1 MAEKDNRAAVMR
13 IEPLTAALGAEL
25 SGIDLKELDAD
36 AALELRTAL
45 LEHKVVG
52 IGDQFL
58 DDAGHIR
65 LGEALGEPWIHPM
78 DRLAGADRA
87 EPSELRVTSDHRLL
101 TDRWHLDVLYA
112 PNPPA
117 FGILRAVDVP
127 PVGGD
132 TMWANLVLA
141 ASWLPDELR
150 ERLQGRST
158 VHSVPDT
165 LINLKQTMYPDF
177 DPEIWRD
184 NLQGVRQPLLRR
196 HPETGETAIFCVGT
210 ATVDG
215 LRDDASRE
223 LMAAITELATN
234 PSLTCRW
241 RWRNG
246 DVVIWDERC
255 TAHFAVRD
263 PWEGQRVLR
272 RLLVEGDHPVAA
284 A

>member
-1 MAEKDNRAAVMR
+1 MR

-25 SGIDLKELDAD
+25 SDVDLAELDAET
-36 AALELRTAL
+36 ASELRRAL
-45 LEHKVVG
+45 LDYKVVG
-52 IGDQFL
+52 VRDQFL
-58 DDAGHIR
+58 DDADHVR
-65 LGEALGEPWIHPM
+65 LAESLGEPWIHPM
-78 DRLAGADRA
+78 DRLAGVDKA
-87 EPSELRVTSDHRLL
+87 EPSELRVKSDHQLL

-117 FGILRAVDVP
+117 FGILRAIDVP

-150 ERLQGRST
+150 EEMRKCST

-165 LINLKQTMYPDF
+165 LIGLKQQLFPDF
-177 DPEIWRD
+177 DPQIWRD

-196 HPETGETAIFCVGT
+196 HPETGEETIFCVGD

-215 LRDDASRE
+215 LDDDAGHD
-223 LMAAITELATN
+223 LMAAVTEYATN
-234 PSLTCRW
+234 PSVTCRW
-241 RWRNG
+241 RWHNG

-263 PWEGQRVLR
+263 PWEGERVLR
-272 RLLVEGDHPVAA
+272 RLLVEGDCPVAA
-284 A
+284 E

>member
-1 MAEKDNRAAVMR
+1 MAEKDNRAAAMR

-52 IGDQFL
+52 IRDQFL

-101 TDRWHLDVLYA
+101 PDLWHLDVLYA

-165 LINLKQTMYPDF
+165 LINLKQTMYPGRIQ
-177 DPEIWRD
+177 PVVVTPGCCKERRCS
-184 NLQGVRQPLLRR
+184 LRASAGVFHPRVLR
-196 HPETGETAIFCVGT
+196 G
-210 ATVDG
+210 
-215 LRDDASRE
+215 RE
-223 LMAAITELATN
+223 LM
-234 PSLTCRW
+234 
-241 RWRNG
+241 
-246 DVVIWDERC
+246 
-255 TAHFAVRD
+255 
-263 PWEGQRVLR
+263 
-272 RLLVEGDHPVAA
+272 VAA
-284 A
+284 TAWISSAVHRDRSVRLGK

>member
-1 MAEKDNRAAVMR
+1 MR
-13 IEPLTAALGAEL
+13 IEPLTAELGAEL
-25 SGIDLKELDAD
+25 SDVDLAELDAET
-36 AALELRTAL
+36 ASELRRAL
-45 LEHKVVG
+45 LDYKVVG
-52 IGDQFL
+52 VRDQFL

-65 LGEALGEPWIHPM
+65 LAESLGEPWIHPM
-78 DRLAGADRA
+78 DRLAGVDKA
-87 EPSELRVTSDHRLL
+87 EPSELRVKSDHQLL

-112 PNPPA
+112 PTPPA
-117 FGILRAVDVP
+117 LGILRAIDVP

-150 ERLQGRST
+150 EQMRKRST

-165 LINLKQTMYPDF
+165 LIGLKQQLFPDF
-177 DPEIWRD
+177 DPQIWRD

-196 HPETGETAIFCVGT
+196 HPETGEEAIFCVGD

-215 LRDDASRE
+215 LDDDAGHD
-223 LMAAITELATN
+223 LMAAVTEYATN
-234 PSLTCRW
+234 PSITCRW

-263 PWEGQRVLR
+263 PWEGERVLR
-272 RLLVEGDHPVAA
+272 RLLVEGDCPVAA
-284 A
+284 E

>member
-1 MAEKDNRAAVMR
+1 MR

-25 SGIDLKELDAD
+25 SEVDLRELDTDTASD
-36 AALELRTAL
+36 LRNAL

-52 IGDQFL
+52 IRGQFL
-58 DDAGHIR
+58 DDAAHVR
-65 LGEALGEPWIHPM
+65 LAEALGEPWIHPM
-78 DRLAGADRA
+78 DRLAGVDEA
-87 EPSELRVTSDHRLL
+87 EPSELRVKSDHQLL

-132 TMWANLVLA
+132 TIWANLVLA

-150 ERLQGRST
+150 ERMQGRFT

-165 LINLKQTMYPDF
+165 LVGLKQQLFPDF
-177 DPEIWRD
+177 DPQIWRD
-184 NLQGVRQPLLRR
+184 SLQGVRQPLLRR
-196 HPETGETAIFCVGT
+196 HSETGEEAIFCVGD
-210 ATVDG
+210 AHIDG
-215 LRDDASRE
+215 LDDDASQD
-223 LMAAITELATN
+223 LMAAVTEHATN
-234 PSLTCRW
+234 PSVTCRW
-241 RWRNG
+241 RWCDG

-263 PWEGQRVLR
+263 PWEGDRVLR
-272 RLLVEGDHPVAA
+272 RLLVEGDRPAA
-284 A
+284 ANEPPV